1 MKKKLTFLFVAFQ
14 IYQFSFSQVD
24 VVYNDLVWS
33 DEFNTNGVVNSN
45 NWHHQTLL
53 PVGGNCNNGEV
64 QHYTNLI
71 TNSFVS

>member
-45 NWHHQTLL
+45 NCHH
-53 PVGGNCNNGEV
+53 
-64 QHYTNLI
+64 
-71 TNSFVS
+71 